1 MSESAS
7 TKPPKKFMT
16 AVLLS
21 FFLGSLGIDRF
32 YLGYPRLGI
41 LKFLSMGGFGIWTVL
56 DFIFIVTR
64 HLLSADG
71 QPLA

>member
-1 MSESAS
+1 MSESVF
-7 TKPPKKFMT
+7 KRPPRKFRT

-41 LKFLSMGGFGIWTVL
+41 LKFLTIGGFGIWTVF

-64 HLLSADG
+64 QLVSADG